1 MDKRRFSI
9 QAVAALLS
17 NANLKGFFTGKIYQG
32 AGKTVCVPGLNCY
45 SCPGAVGACPIG
57 SLQGFLSGLKFRFP
71 YYVLGFLIFFGALLG
86 RAVCGFLCP
95 FGFFQELLHK
105 IPFPIKKN
113 SFAGD
118 RQLRWV
124 KYAVLLLMV
133 VILPLCFA
141 LTPFFCKYLCPA
153 GTLSGILLAVRDGML
168 RAQLGGIF
176 LWKILVLAAV
186 IVGCLIVFRPFCKY
200 LCPLGAVYGFF
211 NRIALYRMDLDT
223 GKCVACGKCKKVCQ
237 MGVDPV
243 KECNSAECIRCGD
256 CVRACPVNAIHMG
269 IKHTEAKNPSEKTT
283 AL

>member
-9 QAVAALLS
+9 QAVSALLH
-17 NANLKGFFTGKIYQG
+17 NANLKGFLTGKIYQG
-32 AGKTVCVPGLNCY
+32 AGKNICVPGLNCY

-124 KYAVLLLMV
+124 KYAVLLLVV

-153 GTLSGILLAVRDGML
+153 GTLSGILLAVHDSML

-176 LWKILVLAAV
+176 LWKAFVLAAV

-200 LCPLGAVYGFF
+200 LCPLGAIYGFF
-211 NRIALYRMDLDT
+211 NRIALYRMDLDADR
-223 GKCVACGKCKKVCQ
+223 CVSCGKCKKVCQ

-243 KECNSAECIRCGD
+243 RECNSAECIRCGD
-256 CVRACPVNAIHMG
+256 CVRNCPVNAIHMG
-269 IKHTEAKNPSEKTT
+269 IKHGQAKKHSEKTT

>member
-9 QAVAALLS
+9 QAVSALLH
-17 NANLKGFFTGKIYQG
+17 NANLKGFLTGKIYQG
-32 AGKTVCVPGLNCY
+32 AGKNICVPGLNCY

-153 GTLSGILLAVRDGML
+153 GTLSGILLAVHDSML

-176 LWKILVLAAV
+176 LWKAFVLAVV

-200 LCPLGAVYGFF
+200 LCPLGAIYGFF
-211 NRIALYRMDLDT
+211 NRIALYRMDLDADR
-223 GKCVACGKCKKVCQ
+223 CVSCGKCKKVCQ

-243 KECNSAECIRCGD
+243 RECNSAECIRCGD
-256 CVRACPVNAIHMG
+256 CVRNCPVNAIHMG
-269 IKHTEAKNPSEKTT
+269 IKYGQAKKHSEKTT

>member
-105 IPFPIKKN
+105 IPFPIKKI

-124 KYAVLLLMV
+124 KYAVLILLV

>member
-9 QAVAALLS
+9 QAFAALLS

-105 IPFPIKKN
+105 IPFPIKKT

-124 KYAVLLLMV
+124 KYAVLILLV

-141 LTPFFCKYLCPA
+141 LTPFF
-153 GTLSGILLAVRDGML
+153 
-168 RAQLGGIF
+168 
-176 LWKILVLAAV
+176 
-186 IVGCLIVFRPFCKY
+186 
-200 LCPLGAVYGFF
+200 
-211 NRIALYRMDLDT
+211 
-223 GKCVACGKCKKVCQ
+223 
-237 MGVDPV
+237 
-243 KECNSAECIRCGD
+243 
-256 CVRACPVNAIHMG
+256 
-269 IKHTEAKNPSEKTT
+269 
-283 AL
+283 

>member
-1 MDKRRFSI
+1 M
-9 QAVAALLS
+9 
-17 NANLKGFFTGKIYQG
+17 
-32 AGKTVCVPGLNCY
+32 
-45 SCPGAVGACPIG
+45 
-57 SLQGFLSGLKFRFP
+57 
-71 YYVLGFLIFFGALLG
+71 
-86 RAVCGFLCP
+86 
-95 FGFFQELLHK
+95 
-105 IPFPIKKN
+105 
-113 SFAGD
+113 
-118 RQLRWV
+118 
-124 KYAVLLLMV
+124 KYAVLILLV

>member
-32 AGKTVCVPGLNCY
+32 AGKTICVPGLNCY

-71 YYVLGFLIFFGALLG
+71 YYVLGFLLFFGALLG

-95 FGFFQELLHK
+95 FGFLQELLHK

-113 SFAGD
+113 HFQGD
-118 RQLRWV
+118 RPLRWL
-124 KYAVLLLMV
+124 KYAVLLLLV
-133 VILPLCFA
+133 IILPLFFA

-153 GTLSGILLAVRDGML
+153 GTLAGILLTLRDGML

-176 LWKILVLAAV
+176 LWKIIVLAAV
-186 IVGCLIVFRPFCKY
+186 IGLCLIVFRPFCKY
-200 LCPLGAVYGFF
+200 LCPLGAIYGFF
-211 NRIALYRMDLDT
+211 NRIALYRMDLDADR
-223 GKCVACGKCKKVCQ
+223 CVSCGKCKKVCP

-243 KECNSAECIRCGD
+243 RECNSAECIRCGD
-256 CVRACPVNAIHMG
+256 CVRNCPVNAIHMG
-269 IKHTEAKNPSEKTT
+269 IKHGQAKKHSEKTT

>member
-9 QAVAALLS
+9 QAVSALLH
-17 NANLKGFFTGKIYQG
+17 NANLKGFLTGKIYQG
-32 AGKTVCVPGLNCY
+32 AGKNICVPGLNCY

-153 GTLSGILLAVRDGML
+153 GTLSGILLAVHDSML

-176 LWKILVLAAV
+176 LWKAFVLAVV

-200 LCPLGAVYGFF
+200 LCPLGAIYGFF
-211 NRIALYRMDLDT
+211 NRIALYRMDLDADR
-223 GKCVACGKCKKVCQ
+223 CVSCGKCKKVCQ

-243 KECNSAECIRCGD
+243 RECNSAECIRCGD

-269 IKHTEAKNPSEKTT
+269 IKHGQAKKHSEKTT